1 MEMHESLQA
10 CVRGADILR
19 AAGEPWM
26 LVSTLGFHCE
36 SLINLGRLD
45 DARRVDAELRPLAER
60 LGNAAALWH
69 SVMLQ
74 GTLAFCETGDLDAL
88 EACARQEIELCDQAG
103 LGFASWGWS
112 WRAVAA
118 FHRGDWEA
126 AVLHAERAEALATP
140 TILWGLEWALHFEY
154 LAYAGRRDEA
164 LAMLDARRSQLPRA
178 GEPAGWGPWL
188 MLLSAVE
195 GLIVLGE
202 MDQAAVMYPLVR
214 HCMERTRVVNAY
226 PNDARL
232 LERVA
237 AMAAAAGSRWEVAE
251 AHFAAALEQA
261 ATLPHR
267 PEQAHTLRFFGLF
280 LLERDGASNRDRA
293 RMLLEQAAAGY
304 RKMRMPRHEAM
315 ARELLQRAAG

>member
-1 MEMHESLQA
+1 
-10 CVRGADILR
+10 
-19 AAGEPWM
+19 
-26 LVSTLGFHCE
+26 
-36 SLINLGRLD
+36 
-45 DARRVDAELRPLAER
+45 
-60 LGNAAALWH
+60 
-69 SVMLQ
+69 
-74 GTLAFCETGDLDAL
+74 
-88 EACARQEIELCDQAG
+88 
-103 LGFASWGWS
+103 
-112 WRAVAA
+112 
-118 FHRGDWEA
+118 
-126 AVLHAERAEALATP
+126 
-140 TILWGLEWALHFEY
+140 
-154 LAYAGRRDEA
+154 
-164 LAMLDARRSQLPRA
+164 
-178 GEPAGWGPWL
+178 

-195 GLIVLGE
+195 GLVALGE
-202 MDQAAVMYPLVR
+202 MEQAAALYPLVR